1 MPVRGTTSERY
12 FPRIDI
18 GKMVADYFSIV
29 YPDMQVVLNP
39 KEKRLNTADDGS
51 LTSFLF

>member
-1 MPVRGTTSERY
+1 MPIIGTTSERY
-12 FPRIDI
+12 FHISDI
-18 GKMVADYFSIV
+18 GKMVADYFSTV
-29 YPDMQVVLNP
+29 YPDMQVVLDS